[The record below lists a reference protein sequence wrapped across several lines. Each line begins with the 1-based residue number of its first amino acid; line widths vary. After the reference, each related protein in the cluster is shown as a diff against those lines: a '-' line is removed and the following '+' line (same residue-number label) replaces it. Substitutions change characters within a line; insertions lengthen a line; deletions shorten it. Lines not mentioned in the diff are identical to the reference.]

1 MEVKL
6 QYVVGIEDIPDEVLR
21 LTPDTEA
28 GDLHSS
34 IVEAKAL
41 VSQRLIPEAIE
52 HLQTIKKEMYL
63 INRRILDIEGILRGY
78 DSVQNQDQEVVFPE
92 GMIETEDTLQ
102 TEVEEE

>member
-1 MEVKL
+1 
-6 QYVVGIEDIPDEVLR
+6 
-21 LTPDTEA
+21 
-28 GDLHSS
+28 
-34 IVEAKAL
+34 
-41 VSQRLIPEAIE
+41 
-52 HLQTIKKEMYL
+52 MYL